1 MYLVAVN
8 SRAKGVRGEL
18 ELRNIFREHGY
29 DARRGQQYCGISGD
43 ADVVGLP
50 GIHVE
55 SKWVERLNIRDA
67 MAQSIHDARYGEIPT
82 VMHKKNHCEWLVTLR
97 LEDFMDIYREWEVN
111 HG

>member
-1 MYLVAVN
+1 MAVN

-29 DARRGQQYCGISGD
+29 DARRGQQYCGASGD

-55 SKWVERLNIRDA
+55 SKWVERLNLRDA
-67 MAQSIHDARYGEIPT
+67 MAQSIHDARDGEIPT
-82 VMHKKNHCEWLVTLR
+82 VMHKKNHCGGLVILWV
-97 LEDFMDIYREWEVN
+97 EDVIDIYREREAN